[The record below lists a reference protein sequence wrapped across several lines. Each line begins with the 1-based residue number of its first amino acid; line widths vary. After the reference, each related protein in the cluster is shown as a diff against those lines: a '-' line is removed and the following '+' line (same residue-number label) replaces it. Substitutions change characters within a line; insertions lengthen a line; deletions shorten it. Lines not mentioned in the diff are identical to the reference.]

1 MESLGDINRISA
13 RTLGVLAEPEVT
25 GEFAERSGREVV
37 QLLNLADEHHDWS
50 VVIEYQDF
58 SAGSGLAPMLDSMVR
73 HRNLRAWDVMVCLT
87 DLPIRVGGKTV
98 VAEVALGEPI
108 SLVSL
113 PALGAVNIHRRVRSA
128 VADLGWAMHRRFDPE
143 DDTVEFG
150 PPSLHQSRHIETTV
164 PNDDDGPIEFRY
176 VSASRLG
183 RGRLLAGMLQA
194 NRPWRLVFGL
204 RSALAAAIATGAFAL
219 VTDTIW
225 QLADLLG
232 TLRLTLLM
240 VLAIGSMVF
249 WIITQHD
256 LWESPRRDNTL
267 ERFKA
272 SLYNT
277 STVWSLMIGVVI
289 SYVLLFVA
297 VLLAAVFTI
306 DSSLLAQTL
315 QHPVTVW
322 DFMVVAWMTTSAALI
337 GGALGSG
344 FESKDDILR
353 AAYGQRER
361 HRRQAADEGEATVET
376 G

>member
-1 MESLGDINRISA
+1 MPEHSDDINPNSA

-25 GEFAERSGREVV
+25 AEFAERNGREVC
-37 QLLNLADEHHDWS
+37 QLLNLADECHEWS
-50 VVIEYQDF
+50 VDIEYQDF
-58 SAGSGLAPMLDSMVR
+58 TAGDGLAPMLGS
-73 HRNLRAWDVMVCLT
+73 LAKYRALTSWDVMVCLT
-87 DLPIRVGGKTV
+87 DLPIRFEGRTV

-113 PALGAVNIHRRVRSA
+113 PALGAVNIDRRVRTA
-128 VADLGWAMHRRFDPE
+128 VADLGWAMHRRFDP
-143 DDTVEFG
+143 DDDAVEFG
-150 PPSLHQSRHIETTV
+150 PPSLHQSRHIETAV
-164 PNDDDGPIEFRY
+164 PDEGPIGFRY
-176 VSASRLG
+176 VSATRLG
-183 RGRLLAGMLQA
+183 RGRLLAGMLRA

-204 RSALAAAIATGAFAL
+204 RSAMAAAIATGAFAL
-219 VTDTIW
+219 VTNTIW

-232 TLRLTLLM
+232 APRLTLLM
-240 VLAIGSMVF
+240 ALSVSSMVF

-256 LWESPRRDNTL
+256 LWESPRRDGAL
-267 ERFKA
+267 ERYKA

-297 VLLAAVFTI
+297 VLLAAAFTI
-306 DSSLLAQTL
+306 DDSLLAQTL
-315 QHPVTVW
+315 QHPVTFW
-322 DFMVVAWMTTSAALI
+322 DFVEVAWMTTSAALI

-361 HRRQAADEGEATVET
+361 HRRQAVDEDE
-376 G
+376 

>member
-1 MESLGDINRISA
+1 MLESSGEVNPISR

-25 GEFAERSGREVV
+25 AEFAERSGREVV
-37 QLLNLADEHHDWS
+37 HLLNLADERHDWA

-58 SAGSGLAPMLDSMVR
+58 SAGSGLEPMLESMVK
-73 HRNLRAWDVMVCLT
+73 HRALRSWDVMVCLT
-87 DLPIRVGGKTV
+87 DLPIRLGGRTV
-98 VAEVALGEPI
+98 VAEVALAEQI

-113 PALGAVNIHRRVRSA
+113 PALGAVNIHRRVRTA
-128 VADLGWAMHRRFDPE
+128 VADLGWAMHRHFDPE
-143 DDTVEFG
+143 DEAGDFG
-150 PPSLHQSRHIETTV
+150 PPSLHKSRHIETTV
-164 PNDDDGPIEFRY
+164 PDDDAPIGFRY
-176 VSASRLG
+176 VSATRLG

-232 TLRLTLLM
+232 ALRLTLLM

-306 DSSLLAQTL
+306 DNSLLAQTL

-361 HRRQAADEGEATVET
+361 HRREVADEGKATADN